1 MPAMGLEPIRC
12 CHQQILSLP
21 RLPFRHAGKFVS
33 NVSILSQD
41 ISDCKKNFD
50 KISCNLFLLTKVII
64 YDNLNTCSRS
74 LYRRVVQEE
83 TGSKDDLDMR
93 FEAGEA
99 HMRRKILKKMTS
111 PREDV
116 VRQLK
121 EVRKAEGMTQ
131 EHLAELVGTKKSN
144 ISRLESGRYN
154 PSLDFLVKVADG
166 LGKQISVKVM

>member
-1 MPAMGLEPIRC
+1 MG
-12 CHQQILSLP
+12 
-21 RLPFRHAGKFVS
+21 
-33 NVSILSQD
+33 
-41 ISDCKKNFD
+41 KKTVN
-50 KISCNLFLLTKVII
+50 
-64 YDNLNTCSRS
+64 
-74 LYRRVVQEE
+74 
-83 TGSKDDLDMR
+83 
-93 FEAGEA
+93 
-99 HMRRKILKKMTS
+99 S
-111 PREDV
+111 PREEI